1 MITEKPMKT
10 IAAMLLLVI
19 AAGCAQMP
27 ICPEV
32 KLTLCPMQ
40 EARK

>member
-1 MITEKPMKT
+1 MKT
-10 IAAMLLLVI
+10 IAAMLLSAI
-19 AAGCAQMP
+19 ATGCAQMP

-40 EARK
+40 EVRK